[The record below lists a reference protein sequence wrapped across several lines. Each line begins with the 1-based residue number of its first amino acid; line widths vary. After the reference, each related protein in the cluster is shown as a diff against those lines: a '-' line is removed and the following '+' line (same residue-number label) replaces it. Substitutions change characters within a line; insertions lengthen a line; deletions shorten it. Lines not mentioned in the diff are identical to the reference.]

1 MTDEPMTAELAEA
14 QEDALRRGQTA
25 SLQGSDRNR
34 VLQRPEAST
43 AVSLSMSTDGCVN
56 VRIQALSAAA
66 SLDHYR
72 ERGNSAFK
80 AGRYFDAVERYTACI
95 QCAPQAS
102 VICNRA
108 LALMSLHK
116 DAQIPES
123 ARGAWCLVGLR
134 RALMD
139 ASRGAARLDPAC
151 AKAYYIAGACRLE
164 IARLD
169 EELGVEARVEML
181 SMAAETLHEAHKL
194 EPADRRIYAKM
205 EEAVAETVFAKREL
219 KKLDDVRGEAAH
231 ATVSAAGGEQ
241 LHVHAADVDRRRA
254 PSLADGRVASDED
267 GTLL

>member
-1 MTDEPMTAELAEA
+1 MDVIDEPITEELAE
-14 QEDALRRGQTA
+14 EA
-25 SLQGSDRNR
+25 SQVEPEPSGSSPQKNEQRKR
-34 VLQRPEAST
+34 VLQRAEASSS
-43 AVSLSMSTDGCVN
+43 VQLSMSTDGRVN
-56 VRIQALSAAA
+56 VCVQALSAPAT
-66 SLDHYR
+66 L
-72 ERGNSAFK
+72 ERHRQCGNAAFK

-95 QCAPQAS
+95 QCEPEAS
-102 VICNRA
+102 IICNRA

-123 ARGAWCLVGLR
+123 ARSAWHLVGLR

-169 EELGVEARVEML
+169 EELGVEARLEML

-205 EEAVAETVFAKREL
+205 EEAVAEAVFAKREL
-219 KKLDDVRGEAAH
+219 TKFDATAPAA
-231 ATVSAAGGEQ
+231 VSAGDQQLRVYAEEGG
-241 LHVHAADVDRRRA
+241 RPA
-254 PSLADGRVASDED
+254 PNLADGVSASDED
-267 GTLL
+267 GTLV